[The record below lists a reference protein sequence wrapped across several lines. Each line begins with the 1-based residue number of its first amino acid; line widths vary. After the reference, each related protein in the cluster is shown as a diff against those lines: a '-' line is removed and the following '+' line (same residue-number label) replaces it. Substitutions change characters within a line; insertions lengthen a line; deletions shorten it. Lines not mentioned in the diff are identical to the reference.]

1 MIQLEHKERR
11 EEKIERLLEM
21 VLERL
26 DRIEKLLF
34 SSGVEDAEIVS
45 IASKLILAFS
55 LPAFKAFEIS
65 SQIMKLIRKRKIDDI
80 SRTIIE
86 ILAVKGSTSISE
98 LTRNV
103 KEVRGKASRRIVTER
118 VRKLEKEGIVV
129 IERRGPRLIVKLKSE
144 ENV

>member
-1 MIQLEHKERR
+1 LKKREER
-11 EEKIERLLEM
+11 EEKLEKLLEM

-65 SQIMKLIRKRKIDDI
+65 SKITRLIKRKQLDDI

-86 ILAVKGSTSISE
+86 TLAVRGPLSISE
-98 LTRNV
+98 LTRSV
-103 KEVRGKASRRIVTER
+103 REVRGRASRRIIGER
-118 VRKLEKEGIVV
+118 VKKLEREGIVT
-129 IERRGPRLIVKLKSE
+129 IERKGSRLLVKLRSE